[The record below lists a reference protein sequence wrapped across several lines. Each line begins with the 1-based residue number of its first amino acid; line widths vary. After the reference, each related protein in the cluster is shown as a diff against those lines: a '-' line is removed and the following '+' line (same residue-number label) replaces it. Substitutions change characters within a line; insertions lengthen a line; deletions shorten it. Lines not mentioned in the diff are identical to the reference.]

1 MLIYEELRRIVG
13 DDDDVLDVGTK
24 DGRHLDGVAGD
35 VYALDLG
42 PDPRLPTVT
51 YVRGD
56 GCALPFNDG
65 SFDYVV
71 SNQVLEH
78 VRDKDR
84 ILDEIHRVLRPDGT
98 FLVSFPN
105 RLFPGNPHDLP
116 PFFSLLPR
124 RVGQLAS
131 QLLDTERRAYYR
143 EHVFNLSPLL
153 ARKLLGSRFGQ
164 VEYVTASL
172 VGRHRHIYADSQ
184 SGQLLMTLYPLIRL
198 LTSTGPGVR
207 AFELLFGYSAYRCS
221 RPIHSI

>member
-116 PFFSLLPR
+116 PFFHSYPVESDNSHR
-124 RVGQLAS
+124 SYSTPNG
-131 QLLDTERRAYYR
+131 ERTI
-143 EHVFNLSPLL
+143 ENTCS
-153 ARKLLGSRFGQ
+153 
-164 VEYVTASL
+164 TC
-172 VGRHRHIYADSQ
+172 
-184 SGQLLMTLYPLIRL
+184 RL
-198 LTSTGPGVR
+198 
-207 AFELLFGYSAYRCS
+207 CS
-221 RPIHSI
+221 RESFSKPGSDR